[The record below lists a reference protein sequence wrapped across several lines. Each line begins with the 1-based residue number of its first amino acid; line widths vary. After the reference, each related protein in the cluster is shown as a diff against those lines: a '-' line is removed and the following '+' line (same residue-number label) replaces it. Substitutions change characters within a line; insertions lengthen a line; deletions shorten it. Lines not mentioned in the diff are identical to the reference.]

1 MEKPVV
7 VILGKIPPPY
17 MGPSLATQII
27 LKSSLNEHFRL
38 VHVDTRAVKSLA
50 AMGKFS
56 IGKIGRNFSIYTRLW
71 RTLRTERSELVLI
84 PISQSTIGFLKDAV
98 FILIALLH
106 RRKVLIHLRGS
117 NFLNW
122 INGSSSLT
130 RSFVRGLLRRTDGVI
145 VLGQNL
151 RYLFHGIY
159 PEDRIYVVPNGAD
172 YSLRLQ
178 PKSNHPVRLLY
189 LANLQA
195 SKGIEDLL
203 EAVKRLTES
212 GQQDF
217 RLDVVG
223 GWRSPE
229 TRQACEELVSRNR
242 LPVFFHPPDAGEQ
255 KFRFL
260 SEADIFIFPPRA
272 PEGHPWVVVEAM
284 AAGLPVISTDQGAIV
299 ESVHDGKNG
308 FIVPV
313 RDPAAIA
320 ERLGL
325 LINDPLK
332 RTQMGEYSRHLYE
345 TEFTEKRMVE
355 RLTAVF
361 RDLIAAK

>member
-27 LKSSLNEHFRL
+27 LQSALNDQFRL
-38 VHVDTRAVKSLA
+38 VHVDTRAGKSLS

-56 IGKIGRNFSIYTRLW
+56 FGKIGRNLGIYLRLW
-71 RTLRTERSELVLI
+71 KTLRREKPALVLI

-98 FILIALLH
+98 FILVALLC

-122 INGSSSLT
+122 INGSAAIT
-130 RSFVRGLLRRTDGVI
+130 RAFVKGVLRRTHGVI
-145 VLGQNL
+145 VLGNNL
-151 RYLFHGIY
+151 RYLFAGIY
-159 PEDRIYVVPNGAD
+159 PPQRIYVVPNGAD
-172 YSLRLQ
+172 YALDFRS
-178 PKSNHPVRLLY
+178 KSNQPLRLLY

-203 EAVKRLTES
+203 EAVRLLKEQ
-212 GQQDF
+212 GQGGFQ
-217 RLDVVG
+217 LDVVG
-223 GWRSPE
+223 GWRSAE
-229 TRQACEELVSRNR
+229 TQSGCENLVRDHR
-242 LPVFFHPPDAGEQ
+242 LPVNFHPADAGEK

-260 SEADIFIFPPRA
+260 SEADVFIFPPRA

-284 AAGLPVISTDQGAIV
+284 AAGLPIISTDQGAIV
-299 ESVHDGKNG
+299 ESVQDGRNG

-320 ERLGL
+320 ERLRL
-325 LINDPLK
+325 LINDSAK
-332 RTQMGEYSRHLYE
+332 RIEMGRFSRHLYE

-355 RLTAVF
+355 RLAATFNAVM
-361 RDLIAAK
+361 AS

>member
-27 LKSSLNEHFRL
+27 LKSSLNEQFRL
-38 VHVDTRAVKSLA
+38 VHVDTRAVKSLT

-56 IGKIGRNFSIYTRLW
+56 FAKIGRNLGIYRHLW
-71 RTLRTERSELVLI
+71 KTIRREQPALVLV

-98 FILIALLH
+98 FILIALLLG
-106 RRKVLIHLRGS
+106 RKVLIHLRGS

-122 INGSSSLT
+122 MKGSSAIT
-130 RSFVRGLLRRTDGVI
+130 RAFVKGVLRRTKGVI
-145 VLGQNL
+145 VLGNNL
-151 RYLFHGIY
+151 RYLFTGIY
-159 PEDRIYVVPNGAD
+159 PPERIYVVPNGAD
-172 YSLRLQ
+172 YALSSR
-178 PKSNHPVRLLY
+178 PKANHPVRLLY

-195 SKGIEDLL
+195 SKGIEDLV
-203 EAVKRLTES
+203 EAVRLLKEQ
-212 GQQDF
+212 GVADF

-223 GWRSPE
+223 GWRSSATQQSCE
-229 TRQACEELVSRNR
+229 SLVQAHQ
-242 LPVFFHPPDAGEQ
+242 LPVSFHPADAGEK
-255 KFRFL
+255 KFQFL

-284 AAGLPVISTDQGAIV
+284 AAGLPIISTDQGAIV
-299 ESVHDGKNG
+299 ESVLDGKNG

-320 ERLGL
+320 AHLKE
-325 LINDPLK
+325 LIQNDAK
-332 RTQMGEYSRHLYE
+332 RVEMGQFSRHLYE

-355 RLTAVF
+355 RLAATFRAV
-361 RDLIAAK
+361 IAA